1 MRLPGR
7 LMTCLGLIALIA
19 TQHATATQSASTLSI
34 MTYNVHG
41 LPWPLATGRDADF
54 ARIAARLRSMRQ
66 VGGQPHVVVLQEAF
80 TPSAKAIGAE
90 SGYPYAVTG
99 PTAGEINDEAPSP
112 TERAF
117 TANASWFKGERSGKL
132 VDSGL
137 VVLSDYPVVGIRRM
151 AFPSYACAGFD
162 CLANKGVLLV
172 KLEIPGSAAPVIVA
186 TAHFNSRHSSGVPD
200 ERSNHAYQLQLA
212 AAGRFLAGAPWHADP
227 IVFAGDF
234 NVGKS
239 SPRQRLL
246 ASAMTGWWKDTRVGP
261 MRDAMH
267 SCHGDLARFPKS
279 AEESFLRSKD
289 WQIFASTPLASL
301 NADRISVPFG
311 RERDGGMLSDHFG
324 YTAFYRLTSAPR
336 RIAASI
342 GRPA

>member
-1 MRLPGR
+1 MGLPSR
-7 LMTCLGLIALIA
+7 MMTSLGVMAMIVATPAGA
-19 TQHATATQSASTLSI
+19 TQPAATLSI

-54 ARIAARLRSMRQ
+54 ARIAARLRSMRRA
-66 VGGQPHVVVLQEAF
+66 GNQPHVVALQEAF
-80 TPSAKAIGAE
+80 TRSAKAIGAE
-90 SGYPYAVTG
+90 SGYPYVVDG
-99 PTAGEINDEAPSP
+99 PTALEINRAAPSP
-112 TERAF
+112 ADGRFA
-117 TANASWFKGERSGKL
+117 ADASWFKGERSGKL

-137 VVLSDYPVVGIRRM
+137 VLLSDYPVVGIRRM

-172 KLEIPGSAAPVIVA
+172 KLEMPGSATPIIVA

-246 ASAMTGWWKDTRVGP
+246 ASAMTDWWKDTRVGP

-324 YTAFYRLTSAPR
+324 YTAFYRMTSAPR